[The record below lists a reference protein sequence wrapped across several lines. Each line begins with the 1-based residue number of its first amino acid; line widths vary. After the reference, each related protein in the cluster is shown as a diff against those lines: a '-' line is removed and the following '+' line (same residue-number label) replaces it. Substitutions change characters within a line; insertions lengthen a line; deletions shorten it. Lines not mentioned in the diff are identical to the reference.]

1 MVSHVSAASWG
12 AQEAWMDKGVVWKHC
27 WVQAVV
33 PMWLQA
39 LLHWAFLIFQL
50 ADSASLMGGP
60 CYPF

>member
-1 MVSHVSAASWG
+1 
-12 AQEAWMDKGVVWKHC
+12 MDKGVVWKHC